1 MIQIS
6 FIYFSNIEFSQLSSF
21 ILFLFAIVGFVITIN
36 TYRSSIQQRKIENT
50 FKTLEYL
57 RTHIK
62 DTQINTFIEIFHANN
77 ELLGVKYNEFKF
89 EDGRKDT
96 IEYMF
101 SEGGCGNGDI
111 HNMIELF
118 NLVCPTLDKLELK
131 FIWYEYGQIMSKVF
145 SWTRYLD
152 EQKKWS

>member
-145 SWTRYLD
+145 SWTSYLD